1 MFDNVKQKGLFVN
14 IDLRDKTALI
24 TGGNVGIGAGIAK
37 SLAEAG
43 ATVAIT
49 YYSHN
54 EEAQQTVDAI
64 TAKGCKA
71 AMFQLDATDSKNV
84 DDVVAQAAE
93 FLGGKI
99 DILVNNAGHLV
110 SRTKIEDM
118 SDDHWHQVINVN
130 LSSAFYCTRATL
142 NYMNGDGGRIVN
154 MSSLAGR
161 NGGGNGTVPYA
172 ASKAGVIGL
181 TRGLAKELAPRNITV
196 NALSPG
202 FIVDT
207 PFHETFTG
215 VEKYE
220 GIVNSIPLKQ
230 AGVPA
235 DVAGAV
241 LYFVSDLGKWVTG
254 QVAEINGG
262 AWFV

>member
-1 MFDNVKQKGLFVN
+1 MT
-14 IDLRDKTALI
+14 IDLTGRTALV

-37 SLAEAG
+37 RLG
-43 ATVAIT
+43 ACGAAVAIT
-49 YYSHN
+49 YYSHAD
-54 EEAQQTVDAI
+54 EAKQTLQQMRGQ
-64 TAKGCKA
+64 GCRA
-71 AMFQLDATDSKNV
+71 EMFQLDATDSGRV
-84 DDVVAQAAE
+84 EAVTAAAADY
-93 FLGGKI
+93 LGGGI
-99 DILVNNAGHLV
+99 DILVNNAGHLIGRANV
-110 SRTKIEDM
+110 DGM
-118 SDDHWHQVINVN
+118 SDAHWHRVIDVN
-130 LSSAFYCTRATL
+130 LSSAFYCTREVL
-142 NYMNGDGGRIVN
+142 KYMGGGGRIVN

-196 NALSPG
+196 NALAPG
-202 FIVDT
+202 FIIDT

-215 VEKYE
+215 EDKYA
-220 GIVNSIPLKQ
+220 GIISGIPLQK
-230 AGVPA
+230 AGVPD

>member
-1 MFDNVKQKGLFVN
+1 MN
-14 IDLRDKTALI
+14 INLTNKTAFI
-24 TGGNVGIGAGIAK
+24 TGGYVGIAK
-37 SLAEAG
+37 NLAKCG

-49 YYSHN
+49 YYSHDT
-54 EEAQQTVDAI
+54 EAKETIEAI
-64 TAKGCKA
+64 KELGHKA
-71 AMFQLDATDSKNV
+71 EMFQLNATDSQQV
-84 DDVVAQAAE
+84 TDIVAQVAE

-110 SRTKIEDM
+110 NRVKIDEMTDE
-118 SDDHWHQVINVN
+118 HWHQVLNVN
-130 LSSAFYCTRATL
+130 LSSAFYCTRETL
-142 NYMNGDGGRIVN
+142 KYMNGDGGRIVN

-172 ASKAGVIGL
+172 ASKAGIIGF
-181 TRGLAKELAPRNITV
+181 TRGLAKELAPRKITV
-196 NALSPG
+196 NSLAPG

-215 VEKYE
+215 IENYE
-220 GIVNSIPLKQ
+220 RIVGAIPLQQ
-230 AGVPA
+230 AGIPNDA
-235 DVAGAV
+235 AGAV
-241 LYFVSDLGKWVTG
+241 LYFVSDLGRWGTG